1 MITTDIKGPASA
13 AAEQMPPDVMVND
26 PETAPVPVI
35 RSEELRQLGQNLD
48 KLFMQYVSDRRIAE
62 LKWLRNLRQY
72 LGLYDPE
79 IEKEMS
85 VNRSKAYPRITRVK
99 CISVLSRIMNLMFPG
114 NERNWQLQ
122 ASPSPDMSPEDVMQ
136 AIQTLMQKAQEAG
149 LPPALSDEMVKSAVQ
164 NLANDRA
171 ELLSVLI
178 DDQLQELGG
187 DQTLDYVSLAR
198 KVAQSGILY
207 GLGVLKGPFVRTAQ
221 TTRWQFDPVTQMP
234 MPVTQTIYKPMF
246 EFMPIWD
253 FYPDMSAKTFA
264 QMDGYFSRVVMSR
277 SQIRALADRPDFFPD
292 QVKQYLKNHPQG
304 NYRPQ
309 PFETELRAMGV
320 KVNVNEMK
328 SETTKY
334 EILVWNGPVGGQF
347 LQMAGVDV
355 PEDKLADDIDA
366 EVWMIEGNII
376 KADMNPWRKI
386 GADVKTIHTFLFDE
400 DDTSPVGNGLPNVV
414 RDSQMSISA
423 ATRMLLDNAS
433 VVCGPNLE
441 LNTDL
446 LRPDQDL
453 TSTSAYKIWYRE
465 GTGPDA
471 MQPAV
476 RNLAIDA
483 HLDDLL
489 KTIELFMKFAD
500 METFVG
506 PATGGDMERGMSEP
520 MRTAAGASMLRGD
533 AALPFKD
540 IIRNFDIFTQSL
552 INSLVQFNRKFN
564 PDLAP
569 EGDYNVLARG
579 ATSLIAKEVRGMQV
593 DQLAATLTPAEAMHI
608 DERKLIEARVKV
620 RDLGDLLVPADEA
633 KRRQQQAS
641 QAQEIMQQQQAEQV
655 AANVRKTLSDAYKNI
670 AQGQKN
676 TANAEAA
683 TIQAALD
690 ILEKGVE
697 QEVSGE
703 GGSENSPSGAGES
716 NSGAGRNV

>member
-13 AAEQMPPDVMVND
+13 TAEQMPPDVMVND

-292 QVKQYLKNHPQG
+292 QVKKYLTTHPQG

-309 PFETELRAMGV
+309 PFEMELRAMGV

-569 EGDYNVLARG
+569 EGDYNVIARG